1 MFWIYC
7 LLIVTMIMCLFNSV
21 VLTAIAMYLVR
32 LNEPPEDEEIIPEGS
47 DTGLIDITTPQ
58 ITPQP

>member
-7 LLIVTMIMCLFNSV
+7 LLIVTMIMCLFNSF
-21 VLTAIAMYLVR
+21 VLAALSMYLVR
-32 LNEPPEDEEIIPEGS
+32 LNEPPEEDEIIPEGS

-58 ITPQP
+58 TMPQP